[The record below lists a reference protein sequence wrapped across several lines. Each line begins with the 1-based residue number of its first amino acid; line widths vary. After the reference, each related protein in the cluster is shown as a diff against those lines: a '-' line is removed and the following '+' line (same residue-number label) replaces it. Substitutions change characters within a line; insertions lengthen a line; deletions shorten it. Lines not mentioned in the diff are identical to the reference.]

1 MARDISKLMFTLL
14 MTAGVALNM
23 QGENPDPVHAGEQ
36 AAVVA
41 ETVDEKVAA
50 PEIDVE
56 ELQHTI
62 KNQASEIT
70 MLKLDLANEKLSSR
84 KLSEE
89 NAEMR
94 KVVEC
99 AMPLM
104 ERNIQDWRILTD
116 TVFAMIDYD
125 KLKNLADEWRIF
137 APYSEKYSG
146 ALADVGQFMQIA
158 GNFRKYSDFDT
169 EPYSEILTKNTTD
182 GIMELSMKG
191 GDILLPVHAAEIDR
205 LYEKADS
212 YADAVKAFD
221 GLIKA
226 VDTKLEPNRENPSA
240 DKLCRIDYESVM
252 QESAGALDKIKD
264 YRYLSSL
271 LLKYTEELE
280 KQPRSLTE
288 TVRSE
293 ISAMLSGSV
302 EAPQSETVTT
312 EVADTAD
319 GVSVAKEET
328 EEEASEDDISLTE
341 EFK

>member
-1 MARDISKLMFTLL
+1 M

-23 QGENPDPVHAGEQ
+23 QGAYSDPAQAEDPV
-36 AAVVA
+36 AVAV

-50 PEIDVE
+50 PEVDVE
-56 ELQHTI
+56 ELQRTI

-70 MLKLDLANEKLSSR
+70 MLKLDLTNEKLSSR

-94 KVVEC
+94 KVVER
-99 AMPLM
+99 AMPLLD
-104 ERNIQDWRILTD
+104 RNMQDWRVLTD
-116 TVFAMIDYD
+116 TVFAKINYD
-125 KLKNLADEWRIF
+125 KLKNLADEWHIF

-146 ALADVGQFMQIA
+146 ALADVRQFMQIA
-158 GNFRKYSDFDT
+158 DNFRKYSDFDT
-169 EPYSEILTKNTTD
+169 GPYSEILAKNTTD
-182 GIMELSMKG
+182 GIMELSMEG
-191 GDILLPVHAAEIDR
+191 GDILLPVHTDEIDR

-212 YADAVKAFD
+212 YADAVKAFNE
-221 GLIKA
+221 LIKA
-226 VDTKLEPNRENPSA
+226 VDAKLEPNRDNQSA
-240 DKLCRIDYESVM
+240 DKLCRIDFESVM

-271 LLKYTEELE
+271 LLEYTEELE

-288 TVRSE
+288 TVRGE

-302 EAPQSETVTT
+302 EALQSETLTT
-312 EVADTAD
+312 EAEDAAV
-319 GVSVAKEET
+319 VSVAEEET
-328 EEEASEDDISLTE
+328 GEEALEEGLSSTE